1 MKEAAVP
8 QVFSQ
13 ITQRSKRRERVA
25 RESPAPPKSRVRG
38 LRVAGFGNEKIFM
51 LNGLIGRSRQPKPIL
66 RTNPDGRFG
75 RLAAS
80 RPTPGGARRTFDAL
94 ARNDRAAAVPPP
106 CHIHLAKFRCRAWTS
121 AGR

>member
-13 ITQRSKRRERVA
+13 ITQRSKRRERIA

-51 LNGLIGRSRQPKPIL
+51 LNGLIGRSRQPKSIFG
-66 RTNPDGRFG
+66 RIATRRFG

-80 RPTPGGARRTFDAL
+80 RSTRCAR
-94 ARNDRAAAVPPP
+94 
-106 CHIHLAKFRCRAWTS
+106 
-121 AGR
+121 